1 MTTDPG
7 LPEADPA
14 DVAEQQADVEPATDD
29 EELGLEPDEP
39 PLEANE
45 ADFAEQRLEVP
56 GIDDDLDE
64 D

>member
-1 MTTDPG
+1 MTNDPG

-14 DVAEQQADVEPATDD
+14 DVAEQQADVEPPTDD
-29 EELGLEPDEP
+29 EEWGVEPDEP

-45 ADFAEQRLEVP
+45 ADVAEQRIEVP
-56 GIDDDLDE
+56 GLEDDLDE